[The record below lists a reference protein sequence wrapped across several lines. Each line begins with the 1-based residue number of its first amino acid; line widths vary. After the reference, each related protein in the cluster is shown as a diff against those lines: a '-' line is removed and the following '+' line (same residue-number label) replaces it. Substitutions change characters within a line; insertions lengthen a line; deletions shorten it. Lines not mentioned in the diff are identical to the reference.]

1 MQDRSL
7 RLSTRGNLRTH
18 NCNSG
23 ALKSNIGHLE
33 GASGIAGLIKTV
45 LVLEKGIIPPNT
57 NFEKLNP
64 RIRADL
70 LNLEFPTESILWPA
84 EGLRR
89 ASVNSFGFGGSNA
102 HAVLDDAQSVL
113 VAYGLQAHH
122 STSVSLKVTSSSNG
136 AVAARSVDRSN
147 GPNGVNGTTSGMN
160 GHSNLPHINGSANG
174 STNGSVNG
182 HTNGHVN
189 GNGNRNGHN
198 ISHSKKG
205 APKLLMWSAAD
216 KESVSRIV
224 SDYANFHSEHASSVS
239 EDPDY
244 LHHLSY
250 TLSLRRTRHAWRSF
264 AVVQSADRLGDLAQ
278 LATTPIRV
286 GKEGGIIFAFTGQGA
301 QYAGMGRDLL
311 QWPVFR
317 ETLMEFNAVLEKLGC
332 EWTVLGGY
340 FPTIWSKIHELLL
353 RDHRIRRHRRW
364 RQNWRTRT
372 EPALVYC
379 GSNRFGGAPAYLWN
393 LAYCCCWTFVWR
405 NSSCVSVSL
414 LHHTL
419 VPELTANR
427 YTMGAITL
435 SSAVRISYH
444 RGRAAGRLYRSSS
457 CGFNGSMLAVGR
469 GEDEIRP
476 YLSSFDQLSVACI
489 NSPCSVTIA
498 GDKKQIIALKA
509 QLDSVS
515 IFCRE
520 LNTGVAYHS
529 IQMEE
534 VAAEYRASIQNLDP
548 GHNPRHSVSMVS
560 SVTGETVASATDLC
574 DSDYWVRNM
583 VSPVQFSQALSK
595 LVSRPKTRRKL
606 GQKSHLDFHD
616 IVEVGPHSAL
626 QRPIEEVLKGAKRQ
640 MQYTTSLSRFAPAS
654 EQVENLA
661 GRLFCSGHPVQ
672 LDKVNRIDIT
682 QPQQNRHLVR
692 LPQYSFSRAHRHWEE
707 SKLSVSLRLRQHFP
721 RTLLG
726 APVPDWNPLEAKWR
740 RYLSH
745 KHQPW
750 LLDHRIDG
758 SLVLPATGML
768 AMALEAAHQTAD
780 PEQAIKGYWIKEA
793 NFFNAIVLPT
803 DEEESAE
810 IETFLRPSATGSTL
824 SDVRI
829 CVKAG
834 DQWTDACRVSVQV
847 QYASSRWDNN
857 DADEAALRA
866 KSTIERHALIA
877 SQCSK
882 AVDHDTLY
890 ETYDKMGLGYG
901 PMFRNLTNTKWNGSN
916 AAVSDVRLISRK
928 PATVENEADTFLV
941 HPGTLDAIV
950 HLSFVPL
957 THGGAQLFK
966 TAVPTRVRDAWI
978 ANVDTR
984 DDGMN
989 TCWRATATSSCNGF
1003 KKIEGDFTVMD
1014 QHGNAIISIAKLESS
1029 TVVRDEEEMSMAKR
1043 LCFGLNVQPD
1053 VGMLDPSMLTLLD
1066 VKSFMKLM
1074 AHKHPALNILE
1085 VNAGHGEVTTAALA
1099 GVSQLR
1105 TGGVKS
1111 FSRYLAIER
1120 DTEATEKARESIR
1133 QMTIANQVEFLS
1145 LNFSKDPLEQGL
1157 QAESFDVAILPS
1169 SSCTEGL
1176 RDIYRANASKLLTAT
1191 GLLVEVRGEQIVSV
1205 NQKHRAPTPA
1215 LSDKV
1220 LVLVKSG
1227 AETDQKL
1234 AEELQSIL
1242 IKRGCP
1248 SCEIVPLHTLKTRGD
1263 VDEHRFICLAETNG
1277 SLLGNLNERA
1287 YSNLKFVL
1295 SRGNGMLWV
1304 TQSRNTASSWPDTQM
1319 VTGLARVLRS
1329 EDPNRPFVTLSLEDE
1344 VDNLEMMAQ
1353 YIQEISTK
1361 CDSSA
1366 FDPHTS
1372 EAEYVLRDGTIHIR
1386 RVTESSGLDQYIHD
1400 RTHAQHEQGA
1410 ISEAGPLALGFGTPG
1425 VVDSLRFVPD
1435 KSHAQPLGPQEV
1447 ELEVRAVG
1455 LNFKDLLTALGKVED
1470 DRFGVECS
1478 GIVTRVGIDCPS
1490 DIHPGDHVFALNI
1503 GCMKTH
1509 VRCHAQTV
1517 FKMPSDM
1524 SFEYAAAFPA
1534 VGVTAYYGLIEMAR
1548 LERGESVLIHAG
1560 AGGTGQFCIQIAQAV
1575 GAEVYATVSS
1585 GEKRELLTS
1594 RYGIPDDHIFY
1605 SRNTSFAEAA
1615 KRATNGRGV
1624 DVLVNSLGGDSLV
1637 ASWEIMAPFG
1647 RFVELGKADIIANN
1661 GLPMQAFAKNVS
1673 FIAVN
1678 IDFAVDHK
1686 PRLIQRMMGS
1696 LLQMMRDHELTVP
1709 HPLQAYSFAR
1719 AEDAFRH
1726 MQSGKSMG
1734 KIVLTCQPT
1743 DVVQVSVIPHK
1754 DHS

>member
-1 MQDRSL
+1 
-7 RLSTRGNLRTH
+7 
-18 NCNSG
+18 
-23 ALKSNIGHLE
+23 
-33 GASGIAGLIKTV
+33 
-45 LVLEKGIIPPNT
+45 
-57 NFEKLNP
+57 
-64 RIRADL
+64 
-70 LNLEFPTESILWPA
+70 
-84 EGLRR
+84 
-89 ASVNSFGFGGSNA
+89 
-102 HAVLDDAQSVL
+102 
-113 VAYGLQAHH
+113 
-122 STSVSLKVTSSSNG
+122 
-136 AVAARSVDRSN
+136 
-147 GPNGVNGTTSGMN
+147 
-160 GHSNLPHINGSANG
+160 
-174 STNGSVNG
+174 
-182 HTNGHVN
+182 
-189 GNGNRNGHN
+189 
-198 ISHSKKG
+198 
-205 APKLLMWSAAD
+205 
-216 KESVSRIV
+216 
-224 SDYANFHSEHASSVS
+224 
-239 EDPDY
+239 
-244 LHHLSY
+244 
-250 TLSLRRTRHAWRSF
+250 
-264 AVVQSADRLGDLAQ
+264 
-278 LATTPIRV
+278 
-286 GKEGGIIFAFTGQGA
+286 
-301 QYAGMGRDLL
+301 
-311 QWPVFR
+311 
-317 ETLMEFNAVLEKLGC
+317 
-332 EWTVLGGY
+332 
-340 FPTIWSKIHELLL
+340 
-353 RDHRIRRHRRW
+353 
-364 RQNWRTRT
+364 
-372 EPALVYC
+372 
-379 GSNRFGGAPAYLWN
+379 
-393 LAYCCCWTFVWR
+393 
-405 NSSCVSVSL
+405 
-414 LHHTL
+414 
-419 VPELTANR
+419 
-427 YTMGAITL
+427 MGAITL
-435 SSAVRISYH
+435 PSAVRISYH
-444 RGRAAGRLYRSSS
+444 KGQAAGRLYRSSS

-489 NSPCSVTIA
+489 NSPCNVTIA

-509 QLDSVS
+509 ELDSAS

-534 VAAEYRASIQNLDP
+534 VAAEYRTNIYNLEP
-548 GHNPRHSVSMVS
+548 GHSPRHSVSMVS

-574 DSDYWVRNM
+574 DADYWVRNM
-583 VSPVQFSQALSK
+583 VSPVLFSQALTK
-595 LVSRPKTRRKL
+595 LASRPKTRRKL

-616 IVEVGPHSAL
+616 IIEVGPHSAL
-626 QRPIEEVLKGAKRQ
+626 QRPIEEVLKKAKRQ
-640 MQYTTSLSRFAPAS
+640 MQYTTSLSRFTPAS
-654 EQVENLA
+654 EQVMNLA
-661 GRLFCSGHPVQ
+661 GRLFCSGYPVH

-726 APVPDWNPLEAKWR
+726 AVVPDWNPLEAKWR

-750 LLDHRIDG
+750 LLDHRVDG

-793 NFFNAIVLPT
+793 NFFNAIVLPA
-803 DEEESAE
+803 DEEDSAE
-810 IETFLRPSATGSTL
+810 METFLRPSATGSTL

-829 CVKAG
+829 CVRAG

-847 QYASSRWDNN
+847 QYASSRRDNS
-857 DADEAALRA
+857 DSDETALRA
-866 KSTIERHALIA
+866 KSTIERHTLIA
-877 SQCSK
+877 SQCSE

-890 ETYDKMGLGYG
+890 ETYNKMGLQYG

-916 AAVSDVRLISRK
+916 AAVSDVRLIHRK
-928 PATVENEADTFLV
+928 PATVETEADTFLV

-984 DDGMN
+984 DNGVK
-989 TCWRATATSSCNGF
+989 TCWRATATASCNGF

-1029 TVVRDEEEMSMAKR
+1029 TVVRDEEETSMAKR

-1053 VGMLDPSMLTLLD
+1053 VDMLDPSILTSLD

-1074 AHKHPALNILE
+1074 AHKNPGLNILE
-1085 VNAGHGEVTTAALA
+1085 VNAGHGEVTMAALA

-1105 TGGVKS
+1105 NDRVKP
-1111 FSRYLAIER
+1111 FSRYLAIEQ
-1120 DTEATEKARESIR
+1120 DMEAIEKARKSIEKL
-1133 QMTIANQVEFLS
+1133 TTANQVEFLS
-1145 LNFSKDPLEQGL
+1145 LDISKSPLEQGL
-1157 QAESFDVAILPS
+1157 QAESFDVVILK

-1176 RDIYRANASKLLTAT
+1176 GNIYRENATKLLTTT
-1191 GLLVEVRGEQIVSV
+1191 GLLLELREEQIVSV
-1205 NQKHRAPTPA
+1205 HQKDRAPTPA
-1215 LSDKV
+1215 SSDKV
-1220 LVLVKSG
+1220 LVLVGSG
-1227 AETDQKL
+1227 AETEQKL
-1234 AEELQSIL
+1234 AKELRSML
-1242 IKRGCP
+1242 VKSGCP
-1248 SCEIVPLHTLKTRGD
+1248 SCEIVPLHTLETRGD
-1263 VDEHRFICLAETNG
+1263 VGEHRFICLAETNG
-1277 SLLGNLNERA
+1277 SLLSNLNECA

-1304 TQSRNTASSWPDTQM
+1304 TQSRNTASSWPDTQL

-1329 EDPNRPFVTLSLEDE
+1329 EDPNRQFVTLSLEDE
-1344 VDNLEMMAQ
+1344 IDNLEMTAQ
-1353 YIQEISTK
+1353 YIQEISAK

-1366 FDPHTS
+1366 FDPHMF
-1372 EAEYVLRDGTIHIR
+1372 EAEYVLRDGTIHTR

-1400 RTHAQHEQGA
+1400 RTHAQHGQRA
-1410 ISEAGPLALGFGTPG
+1410 IGEAGPIALGVGTPG

-1435 KSHAQPLGPQEV
+1435 KSHAPPLGPLEAEV
-1447 ELEVRAVG
+1447 EVRAVG

-1470 DRFGVECS
+1470 DRFGVEFS

-1490 DIHPGDHVFALNI
+1490 DIHPGDHVFAVNI

-1509 VRCHAQTV
+1509 VRCHAETLV
-1517 FKMPSDM
+1517 KMPSDM

-1548 LERGESVLIHAG
+1548 LEKEETVLIHAG

-1585 GEKRELLTS
+1585 GEKRKLLTS

-1615 KRATNGRGV
+1615 KRATNGRGM

-1678 IDFAVDHK
+1678 IDYAVDHN
-1686 PRLIQRMMGS
+1686 PRLIRRMMGS
-1696 LLQMMRDHELTVP
+1696 LLQMMRNHELTVP
-1709 HPLQAYSFAR
+1709 HPLQAYSFAKV
-1719 AEDAFRH
+1719 EDAFRH
-1726 MQSGKSMG
+1726 MQSGRSMG
-1734 KIVLTCQPT
+1734 KIVLTCQPN
-1743 DVVQVSVIPHK
+1743 DVVQVSIIPRKEQSQNNSTTFPNIQNRHTCPRNQPGP
-1754 DHS
+1754 SPLTQPTSSPVA